1 MHYEFSTAYEL
12 KKQISVEMKKRIF
25 IYNVYYSIIDSALLL
40 SEQNKESCYTIS
52 ERVRR
57 KRDTISS

>member
-1 MHYEFSTAYEL
+1 MNFSTAYEL
-12 KKQISVEMKKRIF
+12 KKQISVEMKKKRIF